1 MASSARKN
9 LCAALKID
17 CFAPKPVPEKE
28 EAPDLE
34 AGGDEELDY
43 KQETTTPVA
52 EPRPP
57 ASLRRSP
64 SDEPYLEPRD
74 DDDAPNA
81 LVKVARSS
89 TALPAV
95 WKSKFYGSFVLN
107 RRVVLHAIDAT
118 PARWRGGAGS
128 SPLDGAGTATSVHP
142 THWLISTQVTG
153 VRFVSLFSDDRH
165 GRLDDDG
172 HGVARR
178 ARLLRRVER
187 PLDVGGRRRRDA
199 AAARV
204 DGGAAAA
211 AGLGARGL
219 RAGRAPDGVLLRAG
233 AGGGLRRRGTM

>member
-74 DDDAPNA
+74 DEPTNA

-89 TALPAV
+89 TALPAFISLAFFQMIALV
-95 WKSKFYGSFVLN
+95 GWMMMAMASRAVRVFYAASN
-107 RRVVLHAIDAT
+107 A
-118 PARWRGGAGS
+118 
-128 SPLDGAGTATSVHP
+128 PLQLED
-142 THWLISTQVTG
+142 
-153 VRFVSLFSDDRH
+153 
-165 GRLDDDG
+165 
-172 HGVARR
+172 
-178 ARLLRRVER
+178 
-187 PLDVGGRRRRDA
+187 
-199 AAARV
+199 
-204 DGGAAAA
+204 DGGATLPLHATEAPRPQPAWVRAASEPEE
-211 AGLGARGL
+211 LQTEFSF
-219 RAGRAPDGVLLRAG
+219 APAPEAD
-233 AGGGLRRRGTM
+233 

>member
-74 DDDAPNA
+74 DEPTNA

-95 WKSKFYGSFVLN
+95 RKSKFYGSFVLN

-128 SPLDGAGTATSVHP
+128 SPLDGAGTATSSP
-142 THWLISTQVTG
+142 RNDLMKN
-153 VRFVSLFSDDRH
+153 F
-165 GRLDDDG
+165 
-172 HGVARR
+172 
-178 ARLLRRVER
+178 
-187 PLDVGGRRRRDA
+187 
-199 AAARV
+199 
-204 DGGAAAA
+204 
-211 AGLGARGL
+211 
-219 RAGRAPDGVLLRAG
+219 RAPDALVDFHTGY
-233 AGGGLRRRGTM
+233 RRSFR

>member
-89 TALPAV
+89 TALPA
-95 WKSKFYGSFVLN
+95 
-107 RRVVLHAIDAT
+107 
-118 PARWRGGAGS
+118 
-128 SPLDGAGTATSVHP
+128 
-142 THWLISTQVTG
+142 
-153 VRFVSLFSDDRH
+153 FVSLAFFQMIATLGWMMMAMAS
-165 GRLDDDG
+165 
-172 HGVARR
+172 R
-178 ARLLRRVER
+178 AVRVFYAASNA
-187 PLDVGGRRRRDA
+187 PLTLED
-199 AAARV
+199 
-204 DGGAAAA
+204 DGGAALPLHATEAPRPQPAWVRAA
-211 AGLGARGL
+211 SEPEELQTEFSF
-219 RAGRAPDGVLLRAG
+219 APAPEAD
-233 AGGGLRRRGTM
+233 

>member
-74 DDDAPNA
+74 DDEPTNA

-95 WKSKFYGSFVLN
+95 RKSKFYGSFVLN

-128 SPLDGAGTATSVHP
+128 SPLDGAGTAASSPRNAPDALVDFH
-142 THWLISTQVTG
+142 TG
-153 VRFVSLFSDDRH
+153 RRAKGRRGAASLSSR
-165 GRLDDDG
+165 
-172 HGVARR
+172 ARR
-178 ARLLRRVER
+178 SRSA
-187 PLDVGGRRRRDA
+187 GRSWQKRG
-199 AAARV
+199 AAR
-204 DGGAAAA
+204 
-211 AGLGARGL
+211 RC
-219 RAGRAPDGVLLRAG
+219 RS
-233 AGGGLRRRGTM
+233 TTSIC

>member
-74 DDDAPNA
+74 DEPTNA

-89 TALPAV
+89 TALP
-95 WKSKFYGSFVLN
+95 
-107 RRVVLHAIDAT
+107 R
-118 PARWRGGAGS
+118 
-128 SPLDGAGTATSVHP
+128 TS
-142 THWLISTQVTG
+142 
-153 VRFVSLFSDDRH
+153 
-165 GRLDDDG
+165 
-172 HGVARR
+172 
-178 ARLLRRVER
+178 
-187 PLDVGGRRRRDA
+187 
-199 AAARV
+199 
-204 DGGAAAA
+204 
-211 AGLGARGL
+211 
-219 RAGRAPDGVLLRAG
+219 
-233 AGGGLRRRGTM
+233 

>member
-1 MASSARKN
+1 MASARKN

-74 DDDAPNA
+74 DEPTNA

-89 TALPAV
+89 TALPA
-95 WKSKFYGSFVLN
+95 
-107 RRVVLHAIDAT
+107 
-118 PARWRGGAGS
+118 
-128 SPLDGAGTATSVHP
+128 
-142 THWLISTQVTG
+142 
-153 VRFVSLFSDDRH
+153 FVSLAFFQMIAMVGWTMMALAS
-165 GRLDDDG
+165 
-172 HGVARR
+172 R
-178 ARLLRRVER
+178 AVRVFYAASNA
-187 PLDVGGRRRRDA
+187 PLTLED
-199 AAARV
+199 
-204 DGGAAAA
+204 DGGAALPLHATEAPRPQPAWVRAA
-211 AGLGARGL
+211 SEPDELQTEFSF
-219 RAGRAPDGVLLRAG
+219 APAPEAD
-233 AGGGLRRRGTM
+233 

>member
-74 DDDAPNA
+74 EDEAPNA

-128 SPLDGAGTATSVHP
+128 SPLDGAGTATSLPRNDLMKNFRVHP

-172 HGVARR
+172 HGV
-178 ARLLRRVER
+178 
-187 PLDVGGRRRRDA
+187 
-199 AAARV
+199 
-204 DGGAAAA
+204 
-211 AGLGARGL
+211 
-219 RAGRAPDGVLLRAG
+219 
-233 AGGGLRRRGTM
+233 

>member
-74 DDDAPNA
+74 DEPTNA

-89 TALPAV
+89 TALPA
-95 WKSKFYGSFVLN
+95 
-107 RRVVLHAIDAT
+107 
-118 PARWRGGAGS
+118 
-128 SPLDGAGTATSVHP
+128 
-142 THWLISTQVTG
+142 
-153 VRFVSLFSDDRH
+153 FVSLAFFQMMALVGWTMMAMAS
-165 GRLDDDG
+165 
-172 HGVARR
+172 R
-178 ARLLRRVER
+178 AVRVFYAASNA
-187 PLDVGGRRRRDA
+187 PLTLED
-199 AAARV
+199 
-204 DGGAAAA
+204 DGGATLPLHATEAPRPQPAWVRAASEPEE
-211 AGLGARGL
+211 LQTEFSF
-219 RAGRAPDGVLLRAG
+219 APAPEAD
-233 AGGGLRRRGTM
+233 

>member
-1 MASSARKN
+1 MASAARKN

-74 DDDAPNA
+74 DEPTNA

-89 TALPAV
+89 TALPA
-95 WKSKFYGSFVLN
+95 
-107 RRVVLHAIDAT
+107 
-118 PARWRGGAGS
+118 
-128 SPLDGAGTATSVHP
+128 
-142 THWLISTQVTG
+142 
-153 VRFVSLFSDDRH
+153 FVSLAFFQMIATLGWMMMAMAS
-165 GRLDDDG
+165 
-172 HGVARR
+172 R
-178 ARLLRRVER
+178 AVRVFYAASNA
-187 PLDVGGRRRRDA
+187 PLTLED
-199 AAARV
+199 
-204 DGGAAAA
+204 DGGATLPLQASTEAPRPQPAWVRAASEPEE
-211 AGLGARGL
+211 LQTEFSF
-219 RAGRAPDGVLLRAG
+219 APAPEAD
-233 AGGGLRRRGTM
+233 

>member
-1 MASSARKN
+1 MASARKN

-74 DDDAPNA
+74 DEPANA

-89 TALPAV
+89 TALPA
-95 WKSKFYGSFVLN
+95 
-107 RRVVLHAIDAT
+107 
-118 PARWRGGAGS
+118 
-128 SPLDGAGTATSVHP
+128 
-142 THWLISTQVTG
+142 
-153 VRFVSLFSDDRH
+153 FVSLAFFQMIATLGWMMMAMAS
-165 GRLDDDG
+165 
-172 HGVARR
+172 R
-178 ARLLRRVER
+178 AVRVFYAASNA
-187 PLDVGGRRRRDA
+187 PLTLED
-199 AAARV
+199 
-204 DGGAAAA
+204 DGGATLPLHATEAPRPQPAWVRAASEPEE
-211 AGLGARGL
+211 LQTEFSF
-219 RAGRAPDGVLLRAG
+219 APEAD
-233 AGGGLRRRGTM
+233 

>member
-74 DDDAPNA
+74 DEPTSA

-128 SPLDGAGTATSVHP
+128 SPLDGAGTATSSP
-142 THWLISTQVTG
+142 RNDLMKNC
-153 VRFVSLFSDDRH
+153 
-165 GRLDDDG
+165 
-172 HGVARR
+172 
-178 ARLLRRVER
+178 
-187 PLDVGGRRRRDA
+187 
-199 AAARV
+199 
-204 DGGAAAA
+204 
-211 AGLGARGL
+211 
-219 RAGRAPDGVLLRAG
+219 APDALVDFHTGY
-233 AGGGLRRRGTM
+233 RRSFH